1 MSEHEK
7 MHKAADELHKIGEA
21 VSHTLTNRR
30 KLRIVAVLEIA
41 KGTATLLLAT
51 GLLSMAPGA
60 LQALLLS
67 LIARL
72 RWLPDMG
79 LPEKI
84 EKLTQGFD
92 QHRLAFAILVSLYIL
107 IRYAEAYGLWK
118 GRNWARWLA
127 LAGVTIYLPFE
138 ILEISKHQGW
148 GAVAVLAFNLLII
161 WLLWPPRH
169 VNQAVASKS
178 ANPE

>member
-7 MHKAADELHKIGEA
+7 MHKVADELHKVGEV

-30 KLRIVAVLEIA
+30 KLRIVAVLEIV

-51 GLLSMAPGA
+51 GLLSMAPGVLRA
-60 LQALLLS
+60 ILLDA
-67 LIARL
+67 IARL

-84 EKLTQGFD
+84 EKLTNGFD
-92 QHRLAFAILVSLYIL
+92 QHRLTFAVLVTFYILV
-107 IRYAEAYGLWK
+107 RYAEAYGLWK

-127 LAGVTIYLPFE
+127 LIGVTIYLPFE
-138 ILEISKHQGW
+138 IHEIMKHQSM
-148 GAVAVLAFNLLII
+148 GAVAVFAFNLLII
-161 WLLWPPRH
+161 WLLWPPKH
-169 VNQAVASKS
+169 TGKPVVDTP